1 MSLSVGRHLAGEFKS
16 VRFVALA
23 GLKAVYSI
31 HSDNQNRFRGP
42 LRVRNKFLAWLEAA
56 GPAVA
61 ISESSWLFLGIE
73 MVHVPP
79 SAGLCLAFDRA
90 ARGPQTQR

>member
-1 MSLSVGRHLAGEFKS
+1 M
-16 VRFVALA
+16 RFVALP

-42 LRVRNKFLAWLEAA
+42 LKVRNNFSAWLEAVA
-56 GPAVA
+56 PAVA

-73 MVHVPP
+73 VVHVPP

-90 ARGPQTQR
+90 APGPQTQR